1 MATSPMMPLR
11 AVVAGAG
18 LMGRFHTA
26 AVAAAGGAI
35 AAVVDPDLARARAL
49 ADGARVETSIAE
61 LNDRV
66 DVVHVCTPA
75 ETHVEIVGAALAAGA
90 HVIVEKPAAPDAAAT
105 AALLDAAGRHGSML
119 VPVHQF
125 VFQRGVQ
132 RLLHERERLGTIVRL
147 EFEAATAG
155 AEAGAIEPEELVEDI
170 LPHPLALFAR
180 LVDAELSELD
190 WLVRRPAPGELR
202 ALAESDGTTL
212 EIAIS
217 TRGRPVRARLGVT
230 GTSASAEA
238 DLYHGFAV
246 FEAGDVSRARK
257 AARPFAR
264 SATTFAAAG
273 GNLVRRAVARETAYP
288 GLRELVKRTYE
299 AIATGAPPP
308 IGAEET
314 LAVAL
319 ARDRLL
325 GR

>member
-1 MATSPMMPLR
+1 MPLR
-11 AVVAGAG
+11 AVVVGAG

-49 ADGARVETSIAE
+49 ADVARVATSITE
-61 LNDRV
+61 LDDRA

-75 ETHVEIVGAALAAGA
+75 DTHVEIVKAALGAGA
-90 HVIVEKPAAPDAAAT
+90 HVVVEKPAAPDAAAT
-105 AALLDAAGRHGSML
+105 ALLLDAAGRHGSML

-125 VFQRGVQ
+125 VFQRGFQ
-132 RLLHERERLGTIVRL
+132 RLVRDRDRFGTIVRL

-155 AEAGAIEPEELVEDI
+155 AEAGAIEPDELVADI
-170 LPHPLALFAR
+170 LPHPLALFGR

-190 WLVRRPAPGELR
+190 WLVRQPAPGELR
-202 ALAESDGTTL
+202 ALADSNGTTL

-217 TRGRPVRARLGVT
+217 TRGRPTRARLGVT

-246 FEAGDVSRARK
+246 FEAGEVSRARK

-264 SATTFAAAG
+264 SATTLAAAG
-273 GNLVRRAVARETAYP
+273 GNLVRRALARETAYP
-288 GLRELVKRTYE
+288 GLRELVERTYE
-299 AIATGAPPP
+299 AIETRGPPP

>member
-1 MATSPMMPLR
+1 MAASPMMPLR
-11 AVVAGAG
+11 AVVVGAG

-49 ADGARVETSIAE
+49 ADGARVATSITE
-61 LNDRV
+61 LDDRA

-75 ETHVEIVGAALAAGA
+75 DTHVEIVKAALGAGA
-90 HVIVEKPAAPDAAAT
+90 HVVVEKPAAPDAAAT
-105 AALLDAAGRHGSML
+105 ALLLDAAGRHGSML

-125 VFQRGVQ
+125 VFQRGFQ
-132 RLLHERERLGTIVRL
+132 RLVRERDRFGTIVRL

-155 AEAGAIEPEELVEDI
+155 AEAGAIEPDELVADI
-170 LPHPLALFAR
+170 LPHPLALFGR

-202 ALAESDGTTL
+202 ALAESNGTTL
-212 EIAIS
+212 EIAVS
-217 TRGRPVRARLGVT
+217 TRGRPTRARLGVT

-246 FEAGDVSRARK
+246 FEAGEVSRARK

-264 SATTFAAAG
+264 SATTLAAAG
-273 GNLVRRAVARETAYP
+273 GNLVRRALARETAYP
-288 GLRELVKRTYE
+288 GLRELVERTYE
-299 AIATGAPPP
+299 AIETRGPPP

>member
-1 MATSPMMPLR
+1 MAASPMMPLR
-11 AVVAGAG
+11 AVVVGAG

-26 AVAAAGGAI
+26 AVAAAEGRSQ
-35 AAVVDPDLARARAL
+35 AVVDPDLARARAL
-49 ADGARVETSIAE
+49 ADGARVATSIAE
-61 LNDRV
+61 LDDRV

-75 ETHVEIVGAALAAGA
+75 ETHVEIVGAAPRRGSARDRREAGR
-90 HVIVEKPAAPDAAAT
+90 PDAAAT

-125 VFQRGVQ
+125 VFQRGIQ
-132 RLLHERERLGTIVRL
+132 RLLRERERLGTIVRV

-155 AEAGAIEPEELVEDI
+155 AEAGAIEPDELVEDI

-180 LVDAELSELD
+180 LADAELSELD
-190 WLVRRPAPGELR
+190 WLVRRPAPGEPAR
-202 ALAESDGTTL
+202 SRSRTAPRS

-217 TRGRPVRARLGVT
+217 TRGRPTRARLGVT

-257 AARPFAR
+257 AHGPSRARQRR
-264 SATTFAAAG
+264 SPRPG
-273 GNLVRRAVARETAYP
+273 GTSSDGRSHGEAAYP
-288 GLRELVKRTYE
+288 GLRELVQRTYE